1 MLKPQAKLIK
11 EVQEK
16 KQMDQLLIGY
26 ETLWHCL
33 MYLYYIVYILQEGL
47 KELKGMMKYDYDIFC
62 GSMGKKKYLLKQTGS
77 MRRCF
82 DG

>member
-1 MLKPQAKLIK
+1 
-11 EVQEK
+11 
-16 KQMDQLLIGY
+16 
-26 ETLWHCL
+26 

-82 DG
+82 DGEYLGSGKTCETLAM